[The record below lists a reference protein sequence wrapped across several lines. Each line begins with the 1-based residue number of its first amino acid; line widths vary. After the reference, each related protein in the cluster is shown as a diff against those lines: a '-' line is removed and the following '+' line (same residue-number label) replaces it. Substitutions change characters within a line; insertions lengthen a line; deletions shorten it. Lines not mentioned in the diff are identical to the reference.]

1 MFPVEDQVH
10 KIWRETITNAKIAGK
25 IYLPVIVL
33 NCRFGLPNN
42 YFLLGVT
49 CLPYIF
55 LFYLAIF
62 IAVSTVL
69 VFLMSINMTESSFIK
84 KNLRDSLVVFMKKEV
99 KVTKTSGFF
108 FPY

>member
-84 KNLRDSLVVFMKKEV
+84 KKFERQLG
-99 KVTKTSGFF
+99 GF
-108 FPY
+108 YEEGSEGDKN